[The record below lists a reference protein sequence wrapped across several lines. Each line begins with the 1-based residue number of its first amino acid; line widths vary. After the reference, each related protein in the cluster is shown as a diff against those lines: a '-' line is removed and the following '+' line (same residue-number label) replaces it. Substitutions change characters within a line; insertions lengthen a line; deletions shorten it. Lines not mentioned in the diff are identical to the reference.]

1 MNSQPIVTNIRRN
14 TRSSSS
20 ERPNINYKETKS
32 RKTTPSNKRKAV
44 NSSPTLLSPEA
55 KKSTSNRMAI
65 TVDELKNMLHSHAES
80 IQSNIQQTIKD
91 ELRVFGDELKANFEA
106 QIAQINTRIDAMQEN
121 TTAQFDAVRADIYSC
136 TEKLKLN
143 EEDTKRIARLNESP
157 GSTNL
162 DLKALHTQMV
172 KI

>member
-65 TVDELKNMLHSHAES
+65 TVDEFKNMLQSHAES

-91 ELRVFGDELKANFEA
+91 ELRVFGDELKANFDA
-106 QIAQINTRIDAMQEN
+106 QIAQINTHIDAMQEN

-136 TEKLKLN
+136 TEKP
-143 EEDTKRIARLNESP
+143 R
-157 GSTNL
+157 
-162 DLKALHTQMV
+162 Q
-172 KI
+172 